1 MEHVI
6 LVGMMGAGKTTVGRI
21 ISHITGRNFIDIDQL
36 IERQTG
42 MSIFEIITKQ
52 GEGYFRK
59 IEKDVILSLS
69 PKSPCVISTGG
80 GAVMDNDVFNFFK
93 SIGKIVYLKAS
104 PDVLYKRTAN
114 VEVRPLLENGDRLSI
129 LQDLLKKREPRYHEA
144 DIVIETD
151 NSTPTEVAEKTIM
164 RLQL

>member
-21 ISHITGRNFIDIDQL
+21 ISHVTGRNFIDIDQL
-36 IERQTG
+36 IEKQTG
-42 MSIFEIITKQ
+42 MSIFEIITEH
-52 GEGYFRK
+52 GEDYFRK

-69 PKSPCVISTGG
+69 PKFPFVISTGG

-93 SIGKIVYLKAS
+93 SIGKIVYLKTS

-114 VEVRPLLENGDRLSI
+114 VEVRPLLKEGNRLSI
-129 LQDLLKKREPRYHEA
+129 LRDLLKKRESRYHEA
-144 DIVIETD
+144 DVVIETD
-151 NSTPTEVAEKTIM
+151 NSTPNEIAEKIIM

>member
-6 LVGMMGAGKTTVGRI
+6 LIGMMGAGKTTVGRI
-21 ISHITGRNFIDIDQL
+21 ISHATGRNFIDIDQL
-36 IERQTG
+36 IEKQTG
-42 MSIFEIITKQ
+42 MSIFEIITKH
-52 GEGYFRK
+52 GEDYFRK

-69 PKSPCVISTGG
+69 PKFPFVISTGG
-80 GAVMDNDVFNFFK
+80 GSVMDNDVFNFLK

-104 PDVLYKRTAN
+104 PDVLYKRTGN
-114 VEVRPLLENGDRLSI
+114 VEVRPLLKEGGRLSI
-129 LQDLLKKREPRYHEA
+129 LQDLLKKRESRYHEA

-151 NSTPTEVAEKTIM
+151 NSNPNEVAEKIIM